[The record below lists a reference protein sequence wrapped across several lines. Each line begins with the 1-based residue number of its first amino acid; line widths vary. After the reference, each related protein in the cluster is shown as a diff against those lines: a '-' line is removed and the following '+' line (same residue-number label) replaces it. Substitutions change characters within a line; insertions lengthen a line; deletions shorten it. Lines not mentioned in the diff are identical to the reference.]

1 MTQALSIGDVER
13 LLADGSAGSR
23 STVASAVARMGD
35 VPALSASQRQA
46 WEDVVRVFARDA
58 EMVVRAALAEE
69 VKASNALP
77 RDVAETLARDAID
90 VARPILGFSEAL
102 SEELLVELAS
112 MGGPEQQEAIAGR
125 RSVPLPVSGAL
136 IAHAEAPAVAR
147 LAANEGAQI
156 ATSDF
161 ERMLERFAESW
172 QVVQGVARRRQ
183 LPPSIAEKV
192 IGLVARKLN
201 VDLIK
206 RHALPPAIAAK
217 LIEHARDKTTAGYA
231 AIIGRAESSRA
242 LARQMN
248 QTGKL
253 TPSAAIRSLC
263 MGDQAFF
270 EAAIAMRSS
279 SNSSG
284 LAADVVQA
292 AIADPA
298 GTALSSAC
306 QKAGLSPSQMPI
318 VRAALKAIADTPFE
332 GDPAVHMQRVISR
345 VLTQVEDI
353 GSETLDFLLAK
364 LGTLQ
369 TENRA

>member
-1 MTQALSIGDVER
+1 MTQALSLGDVER
-13 LLADGSAGSR
+13 LLADGSPGSR
-23 STVASAVARMGD
+23 SMVATAVARMGD
-35 VPALSASQRQA
+35 VPALSASQREA
-46 WEDVVRVFARDA
+46 WVDVVRVFARDA

-69 VKASNALP
+69 VKSSTSLP

-102 SEELLVELAS
+102 SEELLVELAAA
-112 MGGPEQQEAIAGR
+112 GGPERQEAIAGR
-125 RSVPLPVSGAL
+125 RSVSPPVSGAL
-136 IAHAEAPAVAR
+136 IANAEAPAVAR

-156 ATSDF
+156 EVGDF

-206 RHALPPAIAAK
+206 RHALPPAIAEK

-253 TPSAAIRSLC
+253 TPTAAIRSLC

-270 EAAIAMRSS
+270 EAALAMR
-279 SNSSG
+279 SG

-292 AIADPA
+292 AISDPA
-298 GTALSSAC
+298 GTGLSSAC
-306 QKAGLSPSQMPI
+306 QKAGILANQLPV

-332 GDPAVHMQRVISR
+332 GDPSAHMQRVISR

>member
-1 MTQALSIGDVER
+1 
-13 LLADGSAGSR
+13 
-23 STVASAVARMGD
+23 
-35 VPALSASQRQA
+35 
-46 WEDVVRVFARDA
+46 
-58 EMVVRAALAEE
+58 
-69 VKASNALP
+69 
-77 RDVAETLARDAID
+77 
-90 VARPILGFSEAL
+90 
-102 SEELLVELAS
+102 
-112 MGGPEQQEAIAGR
+112 
-125 RSVPLPVSGAL
+125 VSGAL
-136 IAHAEAPAVAR
+136 IANAEAPAVAR

-156 ATSDF
+156 EVGDF
-161 ERMLERFAESW
+161 EHMLERFAESW

-206 RHALPPAIAAK
+206 RHSLPPAIAAK
-217 LIEHARDKTTAGYA
+217 LIEHAREKTTAGYA

-253 TPSAAIRSLC
+253 TPTAAIRSLC

-270 EAAIAMRSS
+270 EAAIAMR
-279 SNSSG
+279 SG

-306 QKAGLSPSQMPI
+306 QKAGIQANQLPV

-332 GDPAVHMQRVISR
+332 GDPSAHMQRVISR

-353 GSETLDFLLAK
+353 GAETLDFLLAK

>member
-270 EAAIAMRSS
+270 EAAIAMRS
-279 SNSSG
+279 G